1 MCGPEVLKHST
12 FKIVTILFACFL
24 WIPFGSPMSILN
36 RAVTCQAVPD
46 VLKPADVEA
55 KPEELLGDVIHG
67 EIDNETVNMKQ
78 IETTYIHPQVVR
90 QRSVKSDISA
100 CIRKERL

>member
-1 MCGPEVLKHST
+1 
-12 FKIVTILFACFL
+12 
-24 WIPFGSPMSILN
+24 MSILN

-67 EIDNETVNMKQ
+67 EIDNET
-78 IETTYIHPQVVR
+78 TYIHPQVVR